1 MLERTLT
8 ARVDLL
14 LQDYKKMVF
23 LSGPRQVG
31 KTTLAMQVADRR
43 GGGQRFNW
51 DVITDQKRLLKH
63 PYFFTEHTAPEQ
75 RLVLFDEIHKY
86 SRWKNYLKGAY
97 DLHGRDYQ
105 FLVTGSGRLDL
116 FQRGGDSLMGRYLS
130 VPLFPLTVGE
140 LAGRLPS
147 FSQFLAVL
155 RDGPAKASAPRSAYP
170 ALNTLGGFPEPFVRQ
185 EQSFYNIWS
194 AERRTLLIR
203 QDVRDATRIREISLL
218 EMLGHLLPERVGSP
232 LSLNALREDL
242 GVAFETVRDWVQVLA
257 RFFYV
262 FLVPP
267 FTASLARTLK
277 KEQKAYLFDW
287 AELEDP
293 GARFENLVALHLKKA
308 VDTWRSLGEGECGLS
323 YIRDKEKRE
332 VDFVLLHRRRPVCL
346 IEAKRADT
354 QPSSH
359 LEYFQDR
366 LGLPAVQ
373 LVHAPGVLRRL
384 TRGKHT
390 LWVVSAD
397 RWLECLP

>member
-1 MLERTLT
+1 MLDRTLT
-8 ARVDLL
+8 PQVDRLL
-14 LQDYKKMVF
+14 RDFGKMIF

-31 KTTLAMQVADRR
+31 KTTLAAMVADRR

-51 DVITDQKRLLKH
+51 DVITDQKRLLKD
-63 PYFFTEHTAPEQ
+63 PYFFAEHTAPEQ

-86 SRWKNYLKGAY
+86 ARWKNYLKGAY
-97 DLHGRDYQ
+97 DLHGREYQ

-116 FQRGGDSLMGRYLS
+116 FRKGGDSLMGRYFA

-140 LAGRLPS
+140 LAGHLPPW
-147 FSQFLAVL
+147 SQFLAL
-155 RDGPAKASAPRSAYP
+155 LKDGPAKASAPRSAYES
-170 ALNTLGGFPEPFVRQ
+170 LHDMGGFPEPFLRQ
-185 EQSFYNIWS
+185 EQSFYNLWS
-194 AERRTLLIR
+194 AERRALLIR

-218 EMLGHLLPERVGSP
+218 QMLAHLLPERVGSP

-242 GVAFETVRDWVQVLA
+242 GVAFETVRDWVNVLA
-257 RFFYV
+257 QFFYA

-267 FTASLARTLK
+267 YTASLSRTLR

-293 GARFENLVALHLKKA
+293 GARFENLVALHLRKA
-308 VDTWRSLGEGECGLS
+308 VDTWRSLGEGECSLS

-332 VDFVLLHRRRPVCL
+332 VDFVLLQRRRPVCL
-346 IEAKRADT
+346 IEAKRADI

-359 LEYFQDR
+359 LMYFQDR

-384 TRGKHT
+384 RRGKHI
-390 LWVVSAD
+390 LWVASAD
-397 RWLECLP
+397 RWLSCLP